1 MLVLTLNEFGI
12 PSKLHFPSTGE
23 KQVNSE
29 KLVFGADFSKTKIG
43 FRKHAFKTKIAD
55 L

>member
-12 PSKLHFPSTGE
+12 PSKV
-23 KQVNSE
+23 KN
-29 KLVFGADFSKTKIG
+29 KLIQKNWYLGLIIG